1 MKLWRHLIAVGVLLA
16 AAGSAQAQQARAED
30 DRALLQLSA
39 RAESTEQ
46 HARVADLLRQRAA
59 DLDARA
65 RRLERTART
74 LEQARYPHEH
84 KLPAI
89 SQPGY
94 QERTDARRARAQ
106 AREHRALAAR
116 HLQSAGPVNVEPE
129 P

>member
-1 MKLWRHLIAVGVLLA
+1 MKSLKNVIAVGVLLA
-16 AAGSAQAQQARAED
+16 LAGSAQARQSSEQD
-30 DRALLQLSA
+30 DRELLRLSA

-46 HARVADLLRQRAA
+46 HARVTDLLRQRAT
-59 DLDARA
+59 DLEAQA

-74 LEQARYPHEH
+74 LEQRRFPHEH

-94 QERTDARRARAQ
+94 KERRDARSARTQ

-116 HLQSAGPVNVEPE
+116 HAQSAVVVNAEPE
-129 P
+129 S